1 MAVAGMTCTD
11 WSSRGPRL
19 GFLGDS
25 FLAWIFWVREML
37 ILMPVLII
45 GECTIHFNHQAFAGI
60 MRGYYEL
67 GAVIFSPSDVGLPCE
82 RQRKYMILRR
92 IGSCSPLVPFS
103 LKGFGATMYRQVKAN
118 GDMYYQAPAS
128 LVNEFIVRLAAK
140 MHLPPVNRGGQP
152 WAWIQVASRGLEK
165 RLSASLRRISDKVG
179 GHALLEALHIDIA
192 QTENFTG
199 ASPYIPALLPNSVMY
214 STVLRRPMLCQEH
227 LEVMGM
233 GIFMDESQQAEQD
246 PGKCPFMPLVTDA
259 SDLAFLSP
267 TRIAKLVGNSMVAVA
282 VGSVIVF
289 ALSFSDFSEVTHQAD
304 NAKGSPNMDHASGYA
319 KSLL

>member
-1 MAVAGMTCTD
+1 MECA
-11 WSSRGPRL
+11 RGSDHQTGVKHLRDKFDVFAL
-19 GFLGDS
+19 ELCS
-25 FLAWIFWVREML
+25 TIF
-37 ILMPVLII
+37 
-45 GECTIHFNHQAFAGI
+45 G
-60 MRGYYEL
+60 
-67 GAVIFSPSDVGLPCE
+67 SPCS

-152 WAWIQVASRGLEK
+152 WAWIQVASRGLKK

-199 ASPYIPALLPNSVMY
+199 ARPYIPALLPNSVVY

-246 PGKCPFMPLVTDA
+246 PSKCPFMPLVTDA
-259 SDLAFLSP
+259 SDPDFLSP
-267 TRIAKLVGNSMVAVA
+267 TRIAKLVGNSMVAAA
-282 VGSVIVF
+282 VGSVNRVRVE
-289 ALSFSDFSEVTHQAD
+289 LLRLLTGH
-304 NAKGSPNMDHASGYA
+304 PSG
-319 KSLL
+319 